1 MHGRDISIDYRLN
14 FKNIRE
20 EGIVVTIEEAPKI
33 IYDKTLV
40 RCIIWV
46 SRASRDLK
54 ICDPN
59 KFDQESKEYVANN

>member
-1 MHGRDISIDYRLN
+1 M
-14 FKNIRE
+14 
-20 EGIVVTIEEAPKI
+20 TIEEAQNI

-59 KFDQESKEYVANN
+59 KFAQGSKEYVANN

>member
-1 MHGRDISIDYRLN
+1 M
-14 FKNIRE
+14 K
-20 EGIVVTIEEAPKI
+20 IEEAPKI

-46 SRASRDLK
+46 SRPSRDLK

-59 KFDQESKEYVANN
+59 KFAQESKEYVANN